1 MTDSSQVALLG
12 LDRAELTSFVESL
25 GEPAY
30 RGQQLRDAIYRQRV
44 EAVEEISTLSQSL
57 RGKLTE
63 KGVSVGL
70 PRIAQRFVS
79 QDGTVRYLVA
89 LADGQ
94 TVETVWMPEG
104 DGGEAGDGSEAG
116 ELAERFAESD
126 ITDQTPNRKHEQ
138 EPGWRQEQKP
148 EWGREEEQKSGCGQ
162 KQKPGGGQEQ
172 SSDRSQSQSSGRGR
186 QHNSDLGQ
194 SQRRVQGQNQGRST
208 ICISSQ
214 VGCAVD
220 CQFCLT
226 ALLGV
231 KRNLSAGEI
240 VGQVCAVLKD
250 QQVSPPE
257 DRINLV
263 FMGMGEPFLN
273 YENFVKAARLL
284 VEEVGIAERRM
295 TVSTAGIVPR
305 IHDFGGENIRP
316 KLAISLNASN
326 DALRTRLMPLNK
338 KWNLEMLMA
347 AAKEYPLR
355 TREWITFEYVL
366 LGGVNDGPEN
376 AREVVEL
383 LRGMRCKVNLIA
395 LNSGPGIEFATPDTE
410 RVAEFQKILRDS
422 GVPAYVRRP
431 RGRDIYA
438 ACGQLKR
445 TVEIATAPAR

>member
-1 MTDSSQVALLG
+1 MTKSSTSTLLG
-12 LDRAELTSFVESL
+12 LGREEIASL
-25 GEPAY
+25 VSQAGEPGY
-30 RGQQLRDAIYRQRV
+30 RAKQIMDAVYRQRV
-44 EAVEEISTLSQSL
+44 ETLAEISTLPQEFRERL
-57 RGKLTE
+57 ERDGVTVGTARLE
-63 KGVSVGL
+63 KKFVSV
-70 PRIAQRFVS
+70 
-79 QDGTVRYLVA
+79 DGTVRYLIGFA
-89 LADGQ
+89 EGQ
-94 TVETVWMPEG
+94 SVETVWMPEG

-116 ELAERFAESD
+116 ELA
-126 ITDQTPNRKHEQ
+126 
-138 EPGWRQEQKP
+138 
-148 EWGREEEQKSGCGQ
+148 
-162 KQKPGGGQEQ
+162 Q
-172 SSDRSQSQSSGRGR
+172 SSAARAF
-186 QHNSDLGQ
+186 
-194 SQRRVQGQNQGRST
+194 GRST

-231 KRNLSAGEI
+231 KRNLTAGEI

-250 QQVSPPE
+250 QDVSPPE

-273 YENFVKAARLL
+273 YESFMKASRLL
-284 VEEVGIAERRM
+284 VEGVGIAERRM

-305 IHDFGGENIRP
+305 IRDFGEEKIRP

-326 DALRTRLMPLNK
+326 DEMRTRLMPLNK

-347 AAKEYPLR
+347 AAREFPLR

-366 LGGVNDGPEN
+366 LGEVNDTPEN
-376 AREVVEL
+376 AREVAEL

-395 LNSGPGIEFATPDTE
+395 LNPGPGINFATPSAE
-410 RVAEFQKILRDS
+410 RVALFQKTLREA
-422 GVPAYVRRP
+422 GIPAFVRRP

-445 TVEIATAPAR
+445 TVEVATLPEPQMETISPSPTPER

>member
-1 MTDSSQVALLG
+1 MSDLPQIALLG
-12 LDRAELTSFVESL
+12 LDRDELLSL
-25 GEPAY
+25 VSEAGEPRY
-30 RGQQLRDAIYRQRV
+30 RAKQIAEGVYRQRV
-44 EAVEEISTLSQSL
+44 ESIDEISTLSQKL
-57 RGKLTE
+57 RMTLAE

-70 PRIAQRFVS
+70 PRIEQRFVS
-79 QDGTVRYLVA
+79 QDGTVRYLIGF
-89 LADGQ
+89 ADGQ
-94 TVETVWMPEG
+94 SVETVWMPEG

-116 ELAERFAESD
+116 VEAESSIPTTVAAEAAID
-126 ITDQTPNRKHEQ
+126 SVGAYGTAGSRALSK
-138 EPGWRQEQKP
+138 
-148 EWGREEEQKSGCGQ
+148 
-162 KQKPGGGQEQ
+162 
-172 SSDRSQSQSSGRGR
+172 
-186 QHNSDLGQ
+186 
-194 SQRRVQGQNQGRST
+194 RRTGSNFRGRST

-231 KRNLSAGEI
+231 KRNLTAGEI

-250 QQVSPPE
+250 QKVSPPE

-305 IHDFGGENIRP
+305 INDFGLEKIRP

-326 DALRTRLMPLNK
+326 DELRTRLMPLNK
-338 KWNLEMLMA
+338 KWNLEMLMTA
-347 AAKEYPLR
+347 AREFPLR

-366 LGGVNDGPEN
+366 LGGVNDAPQN
-376 AREVVEL
+376 ANEVAEL
-383 LRGMRCKVNLIA
+383 LHGIRCKVNLIA
-395 LNSGPGIEFATPDTE
+395 LNPGPGIEFETPGDE
-410 RVAEFQKILRDS
+410 RVAAFQTALREA
-422 GVPAYVRRP
+422 GIPAFVRRP

-445 TVEIATAPAR
+445 TVEIATAPVP